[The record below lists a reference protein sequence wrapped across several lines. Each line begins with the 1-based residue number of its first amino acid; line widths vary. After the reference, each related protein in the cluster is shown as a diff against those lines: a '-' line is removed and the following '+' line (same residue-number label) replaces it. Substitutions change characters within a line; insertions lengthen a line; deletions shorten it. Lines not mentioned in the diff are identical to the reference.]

1 MGDFGKGVTHFNMTE
16 IEAAVQEVK
25 DAIDGIPTAEKSC
38 KKVAADLGSILASIK
53 KIKGPKDLVIH
64 IVDNLFDDSEKIFG
78 ELAAAVHAYKT
89 GWDYMTA
96 GQQMGM
102 SVRRLVVGEGTPSPA
117 PTPTPPAA
125 KLQLFEGFAVGF
137 ISDKPVFMTC
147 SQEVRTCATEFA
159 QAVKDLESGFRH
171 FNVTEI
177 EDAVREFEMF
187 TKCAAPA
194 RATCQAAIGVVENDV
209 KAIVAAL
216 KAIKGP
222 KDLVLKI
229 VANFFSD
236 SEDIFDELSAA
247 SKAFKAAEYMGSGR
261 QLGMAFHR
269 MLVGLPNSEP
279 PTLIA

>member
-16 IEAAVQEVK
+16 IEDAVQEAK
-25 DAIDGIPTAEKSC
+25 DGIPTTEKSC
-38 KKVAADLGSILASIK
+38 KKVVADLDSILASIK

-96 GQQMGM
+96 GQELGM
-102 SVRRLVVGEGTPSPA
+102 SVRRLVVGEGTPAPA

-125 KLQLFEGFAVGF
+125 KLQLFEGVAVGF
-137 ISDKPVFMTC
+137 ISDNLDFMNC
-147 SQEVRTCATEFA
+147 SMEVRSCASEFA
-159 QAVKDLESGFRH
+159 QAVKDLESGIRH

-177 EDAVREFEMF
+177 EGAVREFEMF

-194 RATCQAAIGVVENDV
+194 KATCKAAIGAVENDV

-229 VANFFSD
+229 VDNLFSD
-236 SEDIFDELSAA
+236 SEDIFGELSAA
-247 SKAFKAAEYMGSGR
+247 SKAFKASQYMGSGR
-261 QLGMAFHR
+261 QLGMALYR
-269 MLVGLPNSEP
+269 MLVGKSNS
-279 PTLIA
+279 TTHMLLV